1 MIFIMLR
8 MSKEDNFMHC
18 AGTAWLSLRLDA
30 IGLTVLTAAGLLA
43 VASEIDPSVAGLS
56 LIYALDLTKFLKF
69 GTRIASKTE
78 TDFNSVERIAQYLE
92 VRSTSQPVRPFS
104 APAHCNRVAVETCR

>member
-1 MIFIMLR
+1 LY
-8 MSKEDNFMHC
+8 STTLPS

-43 VASEIDPSVAGLS
+43 VASRVSPSMAGLS

-78 TDFNSVERIAQYLE
+78 TDFNSVERIAQYLQVPPSTLSHAPSLIRSIVHRTAHVE
-92 VRSTSQPVRPFS
+92 VPGVFN
-104 APAHCNRVAVETCR
+104 A